1 MYLKLARGMSH
12 SGFIH
17 PVAVEELRL
26 ETTSCNVRI
35 PKPDSPSEPHD
46 DLRRTAKLGRAEA
59 GAPKT
64 AALHD
69 TPPRS
74 RPAGTVTSPAS
85 EITFP
90 KFDPIAD
97 DPDDRPVGA
106 SRDALGNIPERAGAV
121 RGRTRTPRR
130 RLVPVLLLAVVLL
143 QVWPSYIWLRNH
155 LNRRSASQA
164 TPAAA
169 PMASAGADEGPPP
182 GGSAPTATTGASN
195 VPGPVAGE
203 AALSPRTAPPSS
215 AATTGTLPA
224 PATPRREAA
233 RDGLISLVAPVPAQ
247 VFADGKPI
255 GTMERG
261 VIKLPVGRH
270 NLEFVNDEVGYRA
283 SQSITVTPSRTA
295 QVRLAAPSRDAQHQ
309 RGALGRGLDRQL
321 PVRPDAH
328 RKCPGADRPPGSR
341 PSSSGLR

>member
-1 MYLKLARGMSH
+1 MQRPNSEA
-12 SGFIH
+12 
-17 PVAVEELRL
+17 
-26 ETTSCNVRI
+26 
-35 PKPDSPSEPHD
+35 DSPPEPHD
-46 DLRRTAKLGRAEA
+46 DLRRTAKPGRAEA

-69 TPPRS
+69 MPPRL
-74 RPAGTVTSPAS
+74 RPAGTVTSTAS

-97 DPDDRPVGA
+97 DPDDRPAGA

-203 AALSPRTAPPSS
+203 AALPPRTAPPSS

-233 RDGLISLVAPVPAQ
+233 RDGLVSLVAPVPAQ

-261 VIKLPVGRH
+261 VIKLPAGRH

-295 QVRLAAPSRDAQHQ
+295 QVRLAAPSGTLSINAVPWAEVWIDNSPSGQTPIANVRAPI
-309 RGALGRGLDRQL
+309 GRREVVLRH
-321 PVRPDAH
+321 PDYGERRFTVLVTLKETA
-328 RKCPGADRPPGSR
+328 RVSVDFTRR
-341 PSSSGLR
+341 